1 METLQRGTGR
11 PEKPGGEPGGPR
23 PRGPER
29 WDAAG
34 KEPGAGGRTIL
45 RPGRV
50 GRIAVLVAALAAGW
64 LLGETGSWPVRVGA
78 TLVVFAAGLAW
89 RRPDR
94 IGAGA
99 CQL

>member
-1 METLQRGTGR
+1 MESLQRGTGR
-11 PEKPGGEPGGPR
+11 QEKPGGEPGGPR
-23 PRGPER
+23 ARGPDR
-29 WDAAG
+29 WKAAG
-34 KEPGAGGRTIL
+34 EESGRTIL
-45 RPGRV
+45 RPGHV

-64 LLGETGSWPVRVGA
+64 LVAEAGSWPVRVGA

-89 RRPDR
+89 RQLGR